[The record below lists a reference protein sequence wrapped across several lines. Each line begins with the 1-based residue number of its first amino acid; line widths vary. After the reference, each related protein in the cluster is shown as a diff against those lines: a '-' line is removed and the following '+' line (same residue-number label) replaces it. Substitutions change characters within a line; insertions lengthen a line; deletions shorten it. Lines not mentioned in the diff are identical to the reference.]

1 MYESA
6 GSDFFAG
13 IGSTSSGKPA
23 LASANLRAVDFV
35 CHLKTLP
42 LGSGLSRT
50 YLSLSASSF
59 KLGRARAR
67 FLGHT
72 PCAGATPTAARR
84 SPAADSRPHDD
95 EPVPGNRHHARV
107 IVSAPARGRHTTPQ
121 HGVQPPAVS
130 GAQRAASLA
139 CERSHRRTRRVDAK
153 ANMSTCFLPR
163 PARCQVSSMP
173 R

>member
-6 GSDFFAG
+6 GSEFFAG
-13 IGSTSSGKPA
+13 IVSISSGKPA
-23 LASANLRAVDFV
+23 LASANLRAVHFV

-50 YLSLSASSF
+50 HISLSASSF
-59 KLGRARAR
+59 KLGCARAR

-72 PCAGATPTAARR
+72 PCAGANPTAARR
-84 SPAADSRPHDD
+84 SPAADSRRHD
-95 EPVPGNRHHARV
+95 EPAPGHRHHARV
-107 IVSAPARGRHTTPQ
+107 IVCAPARGRHTTPQ

-139 CERSHRRTRRVDAK
+139 CERSHRRTRRVDAE